1 MFGGEQSGTS
11 SWSELPCA
19 LNETQTPSSPQRLYF
34 GLAQTPI
41 LFPSGLIKKRSLD
54 QVRHL
59 KQVFDEAKHNLIGES
74 NTNPVALWICH
85 GFEWV
90 KRYTSETGR

>member
-1 MFGGEQSGTS
+1 MKLEPHH
-11 SWSELPCA
+11 LPKDF
-19 LNETQTPSSPQRLYF
+19 T
-34 GLAQTPI
+34 LAWPRPG

-74 NTNPVALWICH
+74 NTNPAALWICH

-90 KRYTSETGR
+90 KRYTSETWR